1 MAEKILVINPGST
14 STKIALFDGENQE
27 FVESVD
33 HPAEVIGSFKTIPEQ
48 LDMRTDVVWD
58 TLKEHSVSIDGLDAV
73 IGRGGML
80 YNIEAGGYKV
90 NDDMVTALM
99 IGQCYPHASNLGALI
114 ASRIASQAGIPAFIS
129 DCVTADE
136 WDDIARIS
144 GSAALTRVPGCH
156 VLNQKAVGRIVAG
169 KYNRSYDEMNM
180 VILHMGGGVSVGA
193 HDHGRIVDNVRDDE
207 GAFSPQRTGE
217 LPLMQFLQM
226 AEREHYSIDQLKSMV
241 RGKGG
246 VTSYLGTADMR
257 EVEKRAGSGDEKA
270 KQVLDA
276 FIYQVS
282 KDAGAMASVLSFDV
296 DCIVLTGGIA
306 YSEYVTSGISARIGK
321 IAPVEIV
328 PGEDEMNALS
338 SACLAMLRGE
348 MEIKEYKL
356 EQ

>member
-1 MAEKILVINPGST
+1 
-14 STKIALFDGENQE
+14 
-27 FVESVD
+27 
-33 HPAEVIGSFKTIPEQ
+33 
-48 LDMRTDVVWD
+48 
-58 TLKEHSVSIDGLDAV
+58 
-73 IGRGGML
+73 
-80 YNIEAGGYKV
+80 
-90 NDDMVTALM
+90 
-99 IGQCYPHASNLGALI
+99 
-114 ASRIASQAGIPAFIS
+114 
-129 DCVTADE
+129 
-136 WDDIARIS
+136 
-144 GSAALTRVPGCH
+144 
-156 VLNQKAVGRIVAG
+156 
-169 KYNRSYDEMNM
+169 M

-193 HDHGRIVDNVRDDE
+193 HDHGKIVDNVRDDE

-356 EQ
+356 KQ